1 MSELLTLQM
10 TRLDDDDYVSRIIN
24 FVYIIE
30 PWNSLLDHSQ
40 KVRLYIMFDTL
51 FVHFL
56 LNNIIY
62 FFNFYFFL
70 DFKGWE
76 SWSQWVNEVI

>member
-10 TRLDDDDYVSRIIN
+10 TRLDDDDYVSRIMN

-30 PWNSLLDHSQ
+30 PWNSLLDPSQ

-51 FVHFL
+51 FVHCL

-62 FFNFYFFL
+62 FFNFYFF
-70 DFKGWE
+70 FRF
-76 SWSQWVNEVI
+76 

>member
-10 TRLDDDDYVSRIIN
+10 TRLDDDDYVSRIMN

-30 PWNSLLDHSQ
+30 LWNSLLDHSQ

-62 FFNFYFFL
+62 FFNFYFF
-70 DFKGWE
+70 FRF
-76 SWSQWVNEVI
+76 

>member
-1 MSELLTLQM
+1 MSELLTLPM
-10 TRLDDDDYVSRIIN
+10 TCLDDDDYVSRIMN

-30 PWNSLLDHSQ
+30 PWNSLLDPSQ

-56 LNNIIY
+56 LNNI
-62 FFNFYFFL
+62 FFQFL
-70 DFKGWE
+70 FLF
-76 SWSQWVNEVI
+76 